1 MHKILYS
8 IRTYKIDSESRK
20 KSINC
25 NGTAPNLQSALEC
38 KWLVAPQ
45 LITNLI

>member
-8 IRTYKIDSESRK
+8 IRIKIDSESRK